1 MDYLFFELM
10 AMMVL
15 MLVLISNQ
23 RTIVKTLFSIKYIL
37 MDSNCCKKYEGCNE
51 TILVTSDN
59 ARMQQA

>member
-37 MDSNCCKKYEGCNE
+37 MDSNSCKF
-51 TILVTSDN
+51 
-59 ARMQQA
+59 